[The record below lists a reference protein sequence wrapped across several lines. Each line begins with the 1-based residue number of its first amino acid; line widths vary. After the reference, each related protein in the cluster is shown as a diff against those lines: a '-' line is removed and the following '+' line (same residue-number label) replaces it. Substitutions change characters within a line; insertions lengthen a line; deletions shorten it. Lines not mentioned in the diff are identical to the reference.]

1 MKRSAYLAALALPL
15 LALPSFSAVVSDSDA
30 VTLRVVSTTGEPVAI
45 VGTVIG
51 PAEPARSPVLRV
63 SGTTPYEVVVL
74 PGDFTA
80 AFWQT
85 GGGSVALE
93 VVSGPDTTRFER
105 EPASEHVLVDRRDGS
120 FHMVGSALDR

>member
-1 MKRSAYLAALALPL
+1 MKRYAYLAALALPL
-15 LALPSFSAVVSDSDA
+15 VALPAFSAGVSDDV

-45 VGTVIG
+45 AGTVIG
-51 PAEPARSPVLRV
+51 PAEPTRSPVTRV

-80 AFWQT
+80 AFWRT
-85 GGGSVALE
+85 GGGAGVNVE
-93 VVSGPDTTRFER
+93 VVSGPDTTRLQR

-120 FHMVGSALDR
+120 FYMVGGALGR